1 MSDTDKNAKTGME
14 NARTSDPLERNDANP
29 SENSRLHAATAIQSD
44 TTPEAYPKFEREAQV
59 EQATGR
65 PASKAKPPAD

>member
-1 MSDTDKNAKTGME
+1 MSDKDPNAKTGME
-14 NARTSDPLERNDANP
+14 NARTSDPLERNDTNP

-44 TTPEAYPKFEREAQV
+44 TTPEAYPAWEREAQV

-65 PASKAKPPAD
+65 PAKDKPKSD